1 MVVRIMSF
9 LPKVSRSHNRGH
21 GEISLRERKG
31 KYVPGREAPV
41 LPVIFARQKKHLS
54 SPGSFYGEGRV

>member
-1 MVVRIMSF
+1 MVVRIIAF
-9 LPKVSRSHNRGH
+9 LPKVSRSHNRDR

-31 KYVPGREAPV
+31 KYISECEVPV
-41 LPVIFARQKKHLS
+41 LPAIFGGQKKHLS